1 MKVKEINKKEAKELK
16 GNYKFKSPYHKEE
29 KMLPFNV
36 LDGVSFNED
45 FPIKVYTV
53 DYKGLN
59 KIDHFGNYKA
69 EVIRDFI
76 KSGFLIKEYY

>member
-1 MKVKEINKKEAKELK
+1 MKVKELNKKEAKELK

-53 DYKGLN
+53 
-59 KIDHFGNYKA
+59 
-69 EVIRDFI
+69 
-76 KSGFLIKEYY
+76 